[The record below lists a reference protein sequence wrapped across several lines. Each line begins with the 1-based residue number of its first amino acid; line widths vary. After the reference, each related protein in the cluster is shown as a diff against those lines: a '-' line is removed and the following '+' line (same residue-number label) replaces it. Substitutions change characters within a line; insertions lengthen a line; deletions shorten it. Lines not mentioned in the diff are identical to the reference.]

1 VRTVILASLRRAFE
15 PAVADDIVA
24 SYEKLLGEYRK
35 GDAEAALNAGGKFV
49 EHVLRAIEFVRTGK
63 TPPEIKSV
71 AGTIKNIEGR
81 G

>member
-1 VRTVILASLRRAFE
+1 VRAVVLASLRHAFE

-35 GDAEAALNAGGKFV
+35 GDTEAALNAGGKFV

-71 AGTIKNIEGR
+71 AGTIKHRGR
-81 G
+81 H